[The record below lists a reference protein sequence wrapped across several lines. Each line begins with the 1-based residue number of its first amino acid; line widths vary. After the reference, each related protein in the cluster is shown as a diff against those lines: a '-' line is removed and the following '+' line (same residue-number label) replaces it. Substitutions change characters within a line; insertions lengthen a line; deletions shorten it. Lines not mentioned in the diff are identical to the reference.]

1 MSLTLEATAQYKA
14 ASDHWGVAS
23 KAAADGVDG
32 PDLADAWVRLR
43 DTHQSLLTSHES
55 DMEMAKKSL
64 HNLLRKS

>member
-1 MSLTLEATAQYKA
+1 MSSTLEATSQYKA
-14 ASDHWGVAS
+14 ASDHWDVAS

-55 DMEMAKKSL
+55 DMEMARQSL
-64 HNLLRKS
+64 NSLLRKK